1 MNKDEYFSSPI
12 YHELKKEWVFW
23 FFRVNF
29 HGVGMRYFPDELVG
43 NALGFFPKFTILVK
57 FGGGSVIT
65 GRLIKCFP
73 DFYEISLLVILFGF
87 PILGECG
94 NFKFFDDGVTV
105 PHVNHGKVGA

>member
-1 MNKDEYFSSPI
+1 MIRKSSVVADSASREIFVPSTTSSPEGK
-12 YHELKKEWVFW
+12 ELKKEWVFW

-65 GRLIKCFP
+65 GRLIKCF
-73 DFYEISLLVILFGF
+73 DFYEISFL
-87 PILGECG
+87 
-94 NFKFFDDGVTV
+94 
-105 PHVNHGKVGA
+105 